1 MGTIDTPMDG
11 LIFALGTYALTL
23 VIGMLVAG
31 MIWLM
36 TRIISRKGAEETP
49 AAAKQ

>member
-11 LIFALGTYALTL
+11 MVFALGTYALTL

-36 TRIISRKGAEETP
+36 ARIISRKGAQETP
-49 AAAKQ
+49 ATTKQ